1 LKTAYF
7 DCFSGISGNMALG
20 ALLHAG
26 LPLKSLI
33 EELEKLSL
41 PGYRI
46 DAGSSRSGT
55 LTGIDVQVQVEA
67 NQPRR
72 NVNEILAL
80 IDQSRLSA
88 AVKEKSSRVFRI
100 LGEAE
105 ARVHGVDLS
114 EVHFHEVGAVDAIVD
129 IVGTVAGLERLGIGR
144 IVASPVNVGSGTVK
158 TEHGLLPVPAPAT
171 ALLLTGK
178 PTYADGEALERTTPT
193 GAALLAGLAD
203 GFGGQPA
210 MKVRSIGYGLGSMES
225 RDRPNCLRIMI
236 GEEVSGAAD
245 TCWLIESN
253 IDDMTP
259 ELFGHVMERLLAAG
273 ALDVFFTPIQM
284 KKNRPAVRIGLLAP
298 EGREEELGKLL
309 FRETTAIGLRR
320 SRVYREK
327 LDRKTIHVETQY
339 GEVPVK
345 IGLLD
350 GAVVNRAPE
359 YDVCR
364 SLALEKDL
372 PLKEIMDAAREAAGR
387 VL

>member
-1 LKTAYF
+1 
-7 DCFSGISGNMALG
+7 MALG

-26 LPLKSLI
+26 LPTEALV
-33 EELEKLSL
+33 EELDKL
-41 PGYRI
+41 PVKGYRI
-46 DAGSSRSGT
+46 DAASSRRGR
-55 LTGIDVQVQVEA
+55 LTGIHVQVRVGE

-72 NVNEILAL
+72 NLKEILAL
-80 IDQSRLSA
+80 IHQSSLSP
-88 AVKEKSSRVFRI
+88 AVKEKSGRVFRL

-105 ARVHGVDLS
+105 ARIHGVDPS

-129 IVGTVAGLERLGIGR
+129 IVGTVAGLERLGIER
-144 IVASPVNVGSGTVK
+144 IVASPVNVGSGTVE

-178 PTYADGEALERTTPT
+178 PTYADGEAREWTTPT
-193 GAALLAGLAD
+193 GAALLTGLAD
-203 GFGGQPA
+203 GFGGQPG
-210 MKVRSIGYGLGSMES
+210 MKVRSIGYGLGSRES
-225 RDRPNCLRIMI
+225 SDRPNCLRIMI
-236 GEEVSGAAD
+236 GEETADTAD
-245 TCWLIESN
+245 TCWLIETN

-259 ELFGHVMERLLAAG
+259 ELFGHVMERLLDEG

-298 EGREEELGKLL
+298 EGREQHLQQLL

-327 LDRKTIHVETQY
+327 LDRRTIHVETRY
-339 GEVPVK
+339 GEIPVK

-350 GAVVNRAPE
+350 GAIVNRAPE

-364 SLALEKDL
+364 KLALEKGL
-372 PLKEIMDAAREAAGR
+372 PLKEIMDTARAAAGR
-387 VL
+387 TL